1 MGDYSPVKDT
11 LKEFLTSMIDISL
24 NEKSVHYLH
33 STDVIFHGLYEQFQ
47 SIILNENKSFFK
59 KFIETAFKKK
69 NLASIQSLFGEY
81 IQIFDFLPLK
91 TFQDLE

>member
-1 MGDYSPVKDT
+1 
-11 LKEFLTSMIDISL
+11 MIDLSL
-24 NEKSVHYLH
+24 NEKTVHYLH
-33 STDVIFHGLYEQFQ
+33 STDVIFYGLYEQLQ

-59 KFIETAFKKK
+59 KFIETAFKNK
-69 NLASIQSLFGEY
+69 NLQSSKTLFGEY